1 MEKRPLTILHTE
13 SHRAWGGQEIRVLT
27 ECLWM
32 RKKGH
37 RPILVASKKSK
48 IYYKA
53 KEESLEV
60 LPMAFTNLSAP
71 GDVLRLRGWFRRYTP
86 DVLNTHG
93 NMDAKV
99 GLLAAKGMHIPC
111 VIRSR
116 HHSHPVSPSW
126 HNKWMYRRLSDYIF
140 TSAQCIADQIA
151 SDLDVA
157 SSKMATV
164 SSGFVPPESLLE
176 KEEAVRR
183 LQEEFGLDQK
193 ARFIGSVAM
202 LAEWKG
208 HHVLIDAFASISER
222 FPDHHL
228 MIVGD
233 GSEMQSLVEHAKK
246 LKLSGRIHF
255 AGFREDPWP
264 FFRAFDINIL
274 ASTKNEATSQVLPQA
289 MYARC
294 PVIGTNAGGIPEVVE
309 DGKDGLIVEP
319 SDSAALADAIQ
330 TILTSPEKT
339 AAWVESA
346 YQKSAGFYTMDMMI
360 ERILKLYQRA
370 FEKKGGAF

>member
-1 MEKRPLTILHTE
+1 MPKRPLTIIHTE
-13 SHRAWGGQEIRVLT
+13 SHRAWGGQEIRVLA

-32 RKKGH
+32 KKRGH
-37 RPILVASKKSK
+37 RPILIASKKSQ

-53 KEESLEV
+53 RDAGLEV
-60 LPMAFTNLSAP
+60 LPMAFTNLTAF

-93 NMDAKV
+93 NMDAKI
-99 GLLAAKGMHIPC
+99 GLLAAKGMHVPC

-126 HNKWMYRRLSDYIF
+126 HNKWMYRHLSDYIF
-140 TSAQCIADQIA
+140 TSAQCISDQIA
-151 SDLDVA
+151 GDLDVA

-164 SSGFVPPESLLE
+164 SSGFVPPENMLDKEDAIRLL
-176 KEEAVRR
+176 R
-183 LQEEFGLDQK
+183 EEFGLDKK

-208 HHVLIDAFASISER
+208 HHVLIDAFASIGER

-233 GSEMQSLVEHAKK
+233 GSEMLSLIEHVKR
-246 LKLSGRIHF
+246 LGLSGRIHF
-255 AGFREDPWP
+255 AGFRVDPWP
-264 FFRAFDINIL
+264 FFRAFDVNIL

-294 PVIGTNAGGIPEVVE
+294 PVIGTDAGGIPEVVE
-309 DGKDGLIVEP
+309 DGKEGLIVEP
-319 SDSAALADAIQ
+319 NNPGALANAIE
-330 TILTSPEKT
+330 IVLTCPEKT
-339 AAWVESA
+339 AAWVAAA
-346 YQKSAGFYTMDMMI
+346 YEKSAGFYTMDMMI
-360 ERILKLYQRA
+360 DRILDLYEHA
-370 FEKKGGAF
+370 FAKE